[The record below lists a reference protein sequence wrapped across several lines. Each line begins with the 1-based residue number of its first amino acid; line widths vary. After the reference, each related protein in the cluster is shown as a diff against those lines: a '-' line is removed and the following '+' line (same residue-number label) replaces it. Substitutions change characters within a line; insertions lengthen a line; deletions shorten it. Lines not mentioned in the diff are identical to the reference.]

1 MWLAFRY
8 NYSGLLKIIDVHKCF
23 IEYMKSGQPFEIV
36 DGDNNECFVEY
47 FKPLINELKE
57 LKTTCVTILGP

>member
-1 MWLAFRY
+1 
-8 NYSGLLKIIDVHKCF
+8 
-23 IEYMKSGQPFEIV
+23 MKSGQPFEIV